1 MAAPA
6 RVHDLPHL
14 HRVLAK
20 GAPAPEVERLCEDGW
35 ADPAGFRAAL
45 NDCLPQLGHGRTKS
59 LPGGPTD
66 LYADL
71 VERWLGRDA
80 EAAWFPAEGR
90 RLSYAVLHEQA
101 TALAAAWQQAGAVPG
116 QSVALVLPTGEAFTV
131 ALLAAFQ
138 LGMVASFVPPRGSGF
153 VGRALRSLAPDRV
166 ASHPRYGGWLGPFL
180 ERLLPEGG
188 AAGGIP
194 SRAPSRSHAY
204 APGAPALRLLSC
216 FSAPAWTPAEVSAEA
231 VLWGALRDGL
241 FVYGLLPGERLALPD
256 FDPLQWQPHGL
267 LSALASGAEWLEL
280 SGEALASVEGRAR
293 FRPTVAGVTPRLR
306 AQWMAGTAEY
316 PGLRR
321 FVKSP
326 CEPYD
331 WAAWDDFARHLLQ
344 HGGARG
350 INLVASAAAGGALL
364 FSVPPAAGA
373 DLSLVAVPGL
383 AFMLEDFLGGGVPA
397 TGNTGVVRPL
407 EGAEGS
413 APRVAVARL
422 PQGSTF
428 GGVVEPP
435 WHGRRYPA
443 EAVEEVARA
452 VAGVREAV
460 AWVQASPELLN
471 ASLATLLCFADV
483 TGPAVDGAGLARAV
497 EQALAAQLG
506 PEAVPSR
513 VQVYALE
520 PRRLPGGEV
529 DPAWCRWQASGAGL
543 QARARD
549 GLFLELARAR
559 QWAGRLAEE

>member
-1 MAAPA
+1 
-6 RVHDLPHL
+6 
-14 HRVLAK
+14 
-20 GAPAPEVERLCEDGW
+20 
-35 ADPAGFRAAL
+35 
-45 NDCLPQLGHGRTKS
+45 
-59 LPGGPTD
+59 
-66 LYADL
+66 
-71 VERWLGRDA
+71 VERWLGREA

-90 RLSYAVLHEQA
+90 RLSYAALHAQA
-101 TALAAAWQQAGAVPG
+101 TALAAAWQQAGAAPG
-116 QSVALVLPTGEAFTV
+116 QSVALVLPMGEPFAV

-138 LGMVASFVPPRGSGF
+138 LGMVASVVPPRGSGF

-166 ASHPRYGGWLGPFL
+166 ASHAGYGAWLGPFL
-180 ERLLPEGG
+180 ERLLPEAS
-188 AAGGIP
+188 AAAP
-194 SRAPSRSHAY
+194 SRAQPRSHAY
-204 APGAPALRLLSC
+204 GPGAPALRLLSC
-216 FSAPAWTPAEVSAEA
+216 FSTPAWRPVEVSAEA
-231 VLWGALRDGL
+231 VLWGAVRDGL

-256 FDPLQWQPHGL
+256 FDPLLWQPHGL

-280 SGEALASVEGRAR
+280 NGEALATAEGRAR
-293 FRPTVAGVTPRLR
+293 YRPTVAGVTPRLR
-306 AQWMAGTAEY
+306 AQWMAGPAEY

-331 WAAWDDFARHLLQ
+331 WGAWDVLARHLLQ

-373 DLSLVAVPGL
+373 DLALLPVPGL
-383 AFMLEDFLGGGVPA
+383 GWLLEDFMGGGVPA

-407 EGAEGS
+407 EAAEGS
-413 APRVAVARL
+413 APRVVVARV

-435 WHGRRYPA
+435 WHGQRYPV
-443 EAVEEVARA
+443 EAVEEVARG

-460 AWVQASPELLN
+460 AWVQGAPELLN
-471 ASLATLLCFADV
+471 AGLATLLCFADV
-483 TGPAVDGAGLARAV
+483 TGPPVDGAGLGRAV
-497 EQALAAQLG
+497 EQAVAAQLG
-506 PEAVPSR
+506 PSAVPSR

-520 PRRLPGGEV
+520 PRRLPGGQV
-529 DPAWCRWQASGAGL
+529 DPAWCRWQALGAGL
-543 QARARD
+543 TARAAD